1 MKDQNFVSYL
11 VEFCVKLKLNT
22 PKYRFVTE
30 ANREFSCNVELQDI
44 QGYGRARSKQSAA
57 HVAARNVWTHI
68 ILLPVVRVLLQE
80 KDFKPYIREGDI
92 FWEIR
97 LLKTKQFR
105 NLRELLVLVDKSIGN
120 IWQGSVELSSLSVQA
135 TTEVRMG
142 DRVWQNVPIVE
153 VTETLFFET
162 LTLPV
167 VLVSSRSKEVIVS
180 SVLDSTEDPETSS
193 LEICPIPMVPEVPVS
208 KAQGSA
214 SVGPACPALA
224 MDPTVPQD
232 VHADLHADAEA
243 IETIKLEE
251 VAIPVSPVFET
262 RATVVQKSPPVE
274 DIVKTEEDMEKL
286 RIFQTYR
293 NITKKNDPETKPVRR
308 CDYDDYFMNL
318 PKDLKKE
325 GFKVINSN
333 DFKTAKE
340 KAISLL
346 NALKLPHTFSQV
358 KSISGRTMIKLELD
372 CNYNGIWIDFETDI
386 YSHFIEYMV
395 DMLD

>member
-1 MKDQNFVSYL
+1 MKDQELVSCL
-11 VEFCVKLKLNT
+11 VEFCVKLKLNP
-22 PKYRFVTE
+22 PKYRYVTE

-68 ILLPVVRVLLQE
+68 LLLPVVRVLLQE
-80 KDFKPYIREGDI
+80 KDFNPYIREGDI
-92 FWEIR
+92 FWEMR
-97 LLKTKQFR
+97 SLKTKKLR
-105 NLRELLVLVDKSIGN
+105 NLRELLVLVGKSIGN
-120 IWQGSVELSSLSVQA
+120 IWQGSVEQSSLSVQA

-142 DRVWQNVPIVE
+142 DRIWQNVPIVE
-153 VTETLFFET
+153 FTETNFFET

-180 SVLDSTEDPETSS
+180 SVLDSTEDAETST

-208 KAQGSA
+208 KAQGSP
-214 SVGPACPALA
+214 SVGPAFPALA

-232 VHADLHADAEA
+232 VDADLHADVEA

-262 RATVVQKSPPVE
+262 GATVVQKSPPAE
-274 DIVKTEEDMEKL
+274 DILKTEEDMEKR
-286 RIFQTYR
+286 RIFQTYC
-293 NITKKNDPETKPVRR
+293 NIIKKDDPETNPVQI
-308 CDYDDYFMNL
+308 CHYNDYFWNL

-325 GFKVINSN
+325 CFKVINSN
-333 DFKTAKE
+333 DFKTEKE

-346 NALKLPHTFSQV
+346 NALKLPHIFSEV
-358 KSISGRTMIKLELD
+358 NSISGRTMIKLELD
-372 CNYNGIWIDFETDI
+372 CSYNGIWIDFETDI

-395 DMLD
+395 EMLD